1 MPEFHKPVLLSEAI
15 SLLAPK
21 PGGIFVD
28 ATLGGGGHAA
38 ELLERTAPD
47 GVLIGIDRDPEA
59 IEFSRKRLTAYGER
73 ARLYQGNHR
82 HIESILRTA
91 GIERIDGAIF
101 DLGVSSHELESGRG
115 FSFQV
120 DEKLDMR
127 MDPTENT
134 PTAADIVNDLGESEL
149 FGLIRDY
156 GEERYAR
163 RVARAIV
170 DRRRRGAIRT
180 TRELVDVILS
190 AVGSRYRGQNIH
202 PATRTFQAIRIAVNR
217 ELTSAEAGIL
227 GTIEALAM
235 GGRIC
240 VISFHSLEDRIVKII
255 FRRLSGRCECPRNL
269 PECRCGARE
278 VLSILTRKPMTP
290 SAEESEANPRS
301 RSAKLRCAER
311 VGQ

>member
-1 MPEFHKPVLLSEAI
+1 MPEFHKPVLLSETI

-21 PGGIFVD
+21 PGSIFVD

-47 GVLIGIDRDPEA
+47 GVLIGLDRDPEA
-59 IEFSRKRLTAYGER
+59 IEFSRKRLAAYGER

-82 HIESILRTA
+82 DTESILRTA

-115 FSFQV
+115 FSFQL
-120 DEKLDMR
+120 DERLDMR
-127 MDPTENT
+127 MDPTEDT
-134 PTAADIVNDLGESEL
+134 PNAADIVNDLGESEL
-149 FGLIRDY
+149 SALISSY

-170 DRRRRGAIRT
+170 DRRRRGAIAT
-180 TRELVDVILS
+180 TGELVDVILS
-190 AVGSRYRGQNIH
+190 AVGSRYRGQDIH

-217 ELTSAEAGIL
+217 ELESAEAGIIAA
-227 GTIEALAM
+227 IEALAVSA
-235 GGRIC
+235 RIC
-240 VISFHSLEDRIVKII
+240 VISFHSLEDRIAKTV
-255 FRRLSGRCECPRNL
+255 FRRLSGRCECARNM

-278 VLSILTRKPMTP
+278 ILRVLTRKPMTP
-290 SAEESEANPRS
+290 SAEEIADNPRS

-311 VGQ
+311 IGP